1 MYKKTSSLGESEQE
15 GREDGGA
22 EGQNPAAKTRQ
33 TTDRPEPPNP
43 SHSLCNTLVHATSRN
58 DENDGE
64 DDEDSRTLGAS
75 SDLLEDGDRGE
86 ERQETEAT

>member
-1 MYKKTSSLGESEQE
+1 MKKTSSLGESESKRG
-15 GREDGGA
+15 GRK

-64 DDEDSRTLGAS
+64 DDQDSRTLGAS
-75 SDLLEDGDRGE
+75 SDLLEDGDGGE